1 MENVTVVRI
10 GSHRA
15 NDKLKRANLGH
26 VETYYSAD
34 FLRGGYFAFIP
45 NERISEALSIKGIS
59 RVRDQNTANYSR
71 TWKSGGLA

>member
-26 VETYYSAD
+26 VETYYAD
-34 FLRGGYFAFIP
+34 FTRNGYFALVP
-45 NERISEALSIKGIS
+45 NDRISEALSIKGIS
-59 RVRDQNTANYSR
+59 RVRDQDVTHYAQ
-71 TWKSGGLA
+71 TWKGGGLG